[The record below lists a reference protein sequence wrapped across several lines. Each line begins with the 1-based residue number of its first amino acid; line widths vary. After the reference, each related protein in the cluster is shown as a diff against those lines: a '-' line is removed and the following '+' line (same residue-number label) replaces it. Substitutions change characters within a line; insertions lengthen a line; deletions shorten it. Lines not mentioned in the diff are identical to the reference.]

1 MGSLGTINSLHSVT
15 TPTMIDIARNISDDE
30 AEESRTATQTAT
42 TFLSAT
48 TTKPN
53 MMTGGVS
60 VEVDEHLDKNR
71 EISVTPQPSQMSQ
84 TSMLTSLTTNM
95 GHIASSMVSA
105 TGTKTA
111 FVPSHGKKHKSNRPI
126 TPFAST
132 RQRFGSA
139 TATSAHS
146 VGGISHA
153 IRSASPSDTLASIL
167 KDQEKEP
174 AEFQKPQELASVTKQ
189 SNTPSISPSPSVP
202 EDLDADLDPLDMNG
216 VQFKRPSKMLGYGD
230 LPMDLEGAR
239 RKLRIT
245 AHKLFMKYVHNGGEF
260 EINIPHRMRRKLL
273 QRRVHVLEDWIDEE
287 KPSVQELYTLF
298 DECMEEMF
306 TLMRSSI
313 SVFLESEDYQKI
325 AISADK

>member
-1 MGSLGTINSLHSVT
+1 MDV
-15 TPTMIDIARNISDDE
+15 ARNISDDE
-30 AEESRTATQTAT
+30 AEESRTRTGTQTAT
-42 TFLSAT
+42 TYLSAT

-53 MMTGGVS
+53 MLTGGVS

-71 EISVTPQPSQMSQ
+71 EISVTPQPSQMSG
-84 TSMLTSLTTNM
+84 TSMLTSLTTM
-95 GHIASSMVSA
+95 GHIASSMVSVTA
-105 TGTKTA
+105 TKTA

-139 TATSAHS
+139 TATSGHS

-167 KDQEKEP
+167 KDQGGDKEP
-174 AEFQKPQELASVTKQ
+174 AEFDKPLELASGAKT
-189 SNTPSISPSPSVP
+189 SNTPSMSPSPSIP
-202 EDLDADLDPLDMNG
+202 EDLDVELDPLDMN
-216 VQFKRPSKMLGYGD
+216 VFKRPSTNGKMLGYGD

-245 AHKLFMKYVHNGGEF
+245 AHKLFMKYINPRGEF

-273 QRRVHVLEDWIDEE
+273 QRRVHVLEDWIDEV
-287 KPSVQELYTLF
+287 KPGIPELYTLF

-325 AISADK
+325 AISAANK

>member
-1 MGSLGTINSLHSVT
+1 MGTMGTINSLHSVT
-15 TPTMIDIARNISDDE
+15 TPTIDITRNISDDE
-30 AEESRTATQTAT
+30 AEESRTVTQTAT
-42 TFLSAT
+42 TYLSAT
-48 TTKPN
+48 TKHN

-84 TSMLTSLTTNM
+84 TSMLTNM
-95 GHIASSMVSA
+95 GHHVSSMVSV

-139 TATSAHS
+139 TATSGHS
-146 VGGISHA
+146 VGGISNA
-153 IRSASPSDTLASIL
+153 VRSASPSDTLASIL
-167 KDQEKEP
+167 KDQEDKEP
-174 AEFQKPQELASVTKQ
+174 DLNAMKPLELAAGAKA
-189 SNTPSISPSPSVP
+189 SNTPSISPSIPDDP
-202 EDLDADLDPLDMNG
+202 DIDGMDPLDMTM
-216 VQFKRPSKMLGYGD
+216 FKRPSTNGKIMGYGD

-245 AHKLFMKYVHNGGEF
+245 AHKLFMKYVHSGGEF

-273 QRRVHVLEDWIDEE
+273 QKRVHILEDWIDEV
-287 KPSVQELYTLF
+287 KASIPELYTLF

-325 AISADK
+325 AIADK